1 MHLDFL
7 RPHRRASAWGWL
19 LLAVS
24 LLAVALLVDWR
35 WRELEPQLQAG
46 DAELRRLQSA
56 LSARQGATPRLSDE
70 QVALQW
76 TAAAN
81 AAQDLATPWAPLFA
95 VLEDGANGD
104 VALQT
109 LEPDGTRHEL
119 LLTGEARNYAALLD
133 YFRYLQDQPL
143 LSAVAL
149 QTHQV
154 NRLDRDKPVRFR
166 ITAHWEKAS

>member
-7 RPHRRASAWGWL
+7 HPHRRASVWGWL
-19 LLAVS
+19 LLGLS
-24 LLAVALLVDWR
+24 LLAVGLLVDWR
-35 WRELEPQLQAG
+35 WLELEPRLQAG
-46 DAELRRLQSA
+46 DAELRRLQA
-56 LSARQGATPRLSDE
+56 TLGARQGAAPRLSEE

-76 TAAAN
+76 TAAAK
-81 AAQDLATPWAPLFA
+81 AAQDLATPWGPVFA
-95 VLEDGANGD
+95 LLEDGADGD
-104 VALQT
+104 VALLS
-109 LEPDGTRHEL
+109 LEPDGARHEL

-166 ITAHWEKAS
+166 ITAHWGKAS